1 MARVLVEY
9 SKRLQ
14 QAVDAALATTSL
26 SVASKERIP
35 GRSAL
40 SDMADAAGSSGYN
53 GYFKVID
60 ASETA
65 EDGTKTWKIKV
76 VDGTGHVSF
85 VNSCGYATVNEKTYP
100 VYNAEIEIP
109 AENNVFK
116 NYYLY
121 LKSQPNSSNYTQPK
135 FELLD
140 SIKLDMEKDV
150 GRTLIAMIYFH
161 NALEIFQAATGIPQI
176 FFTCR
181 LLSVRAR

>member
-14 QAVDAALATTSL
+14 QAVDASLGTPEL
-26 SVASKERIP
+26 SVHTTRRER

-40 SDMADAAGSSGYN
+40 SDMSDAVSSEYN

-65 EDGTKTWKIKV
+65 EDGTKTWKVKV

-85 VNSCGYATVNEKTYP
+85 VNSCGFAIVNEKTYP
-100 VYNAEIEIP
+100 VDNAEIEIP
-109 AENNVFK
+109 AKNNVLK

-121 LKSQPNSSNYTQPK
+121 LKSQPISSSYTTPE

-140 SIKLDMEKDV
+140 DIKLEMEQDV

-161 NALEIFQAATGIPQI
+161 NALEIFQVSTGIPRILIWGKCEDENVQ
-176 FFTCR
+176 
-181 LLSVRAR
+181 